1 MLNWQ
6 PWWTKWQ
13 PWWCYTFLNVII
25 RFLMPQNLTLPIKM
39 LIVGAIVKNNIT
51 CKRMYGNP
59 KTWIWQPLWPKTCQ
73 NHHIELCLLL
83 NNISEGS
90 YTPKKPV
97 TMKLSKIRGKP
108 QKITL
113 KSRKPQKIHAKL
125 ATLMNEVATLVMLY
139 LSKCHYSIPDA
150 TKPHITH
157 QNVDCRCYC

>member
-25 RFLMPQNLTLPIKM
+25 WFLMPQNLTLPIKM
-39 LIVGAIVKNNIT
+39 LIVGDIVTNNIT
-51 CKRMYGNP
+51 CKHV
-59 KTWIWQPLWPKTCQ
+59 WQPYDMDLATLVTKNMSKLSHW
-73 NHHIELCLLL
+73 IVF
-83 NNISEGS
+83 NISEGS

-113 KSRKPQKIHAKL
+113 KSWKPQKIHAKL
-125 ATLMNEVATLVMLY
+125 TTLMNQVATLVMLY

-150 TKPHITH
+150 TKPNITH

>member
-59 KTWIWQPLWPKTCQ
+59 KTWIWQPLWPKTFQ
-73 NHHIELCLLL
+73 NHHIQLCLLL
-83 NNISEGS
+83 YNISEGS

-108 QKITL
+108 QKIAKNRRIQL
-113 KSRKPQKIHAKL
+113 KYREGGFGNTFIRFPALEYGILKKKL
-125 ATLMNEVATLVMLY
+125 
-139 LSKCHYSIPDA
+139 SF
-150 TKPHITH
+150 
-157 QNVDCRCYC
+157 

>member
-6 PWWTKWQ
+6 LWWTKWQ

-25 RFLMPQNLTLPIKM
+25 RFMMPQNLTLPIKM

-59 KTWIWQPLWPKTCQ
+59 RTWIWQPLWPKTFQ

-83 NNISEGS
+83 YGISEGS

-108 QKITL
+108 QKIAL
-113 KSRKPQKIHAKL
+113 KSHKNRWKFMLNWQPWWTNWKPWWYYTFLNVIIRF
-125 ATLMNEVATLVMLY
+125 LM
-139 LSKCHYSIPDA
+139 P
-150 TKPHITH
+150 
-157 QNVDCRCYC
+157 